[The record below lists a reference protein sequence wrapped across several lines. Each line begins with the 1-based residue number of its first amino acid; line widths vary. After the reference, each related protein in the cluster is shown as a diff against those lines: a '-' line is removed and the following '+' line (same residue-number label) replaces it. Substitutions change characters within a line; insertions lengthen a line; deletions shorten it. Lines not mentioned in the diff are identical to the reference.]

1 MIAARVAERGEYMVP
16 ESDADTNG
24 VHDEQTASATQP
36 AQEAQEGHVG
46 RGAIRWQDASTSR
59 PRQPTVAESRQRD
72 KARKAREAAARFAEE
87 QERQTELRA
96 AQRRKVL
103 MGSVAVVGLVG
114 VVALGYSLLNDDD
127 EVSATCVRDG
137 TNQVVDD
144 SYCSTGNA
152 GSGGTF
158 IYAGSPY
165 RYYYG
170 GRNSGIGSIA
180 NGGTVELPRGT
191 VGKTSSGSSISRGGG
206 GSDGTSVSRGGFG
219 SSSHGSSGS

>member
-1 MIAARVAERGEYMVP
+1 VP
-16 ESDADTNG
+16 ESDADANAEPA
-24 VHDEQTASATQP
+24 EQSSGETQP
-36 AQEAQEGHVG
+36 ALGDSAG
-46 RGAIRWQDASTSR
+46 RGSIRWQDASTST
-59 PRQPTVAESRQRD
+59 PRQPTVAEARQRD
-72 KARKAREAAARFAEE
+72 RARKAREAADRFAEE
-87 QERQTELRA
+87 QERQSEQRA
-96 AQRRKVL
+96 ATRRKVL

-137 TNQVVDD
+137 TNEVVAD

-170 GRNSGIGSIA
+170 GSNTGVGSTA
-180 NGGTVELPRGT
+180 RGGTIELPKGT
-191 VGKTSSGSSISRGGG
+191 TGKTSSGSSISRGK
-206 GSDGTSVSRGGFG
+206 GSDSGSVSRGGFG